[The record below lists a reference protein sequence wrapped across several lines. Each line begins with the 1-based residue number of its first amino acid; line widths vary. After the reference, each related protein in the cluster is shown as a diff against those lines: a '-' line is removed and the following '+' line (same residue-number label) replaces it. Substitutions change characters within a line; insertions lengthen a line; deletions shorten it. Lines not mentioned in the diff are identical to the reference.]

1 MNKVN
6 NNELYSKWKE
16 IWMKECVYTD
26 KSICP
31 RETSVKKLFF
41 EMFEKT
47 YFYAIDKD
55 EYNQKMNFRMKIIFL
70 IVLTVGIVACIAFE
84 VWSAFFSQNVVQN
97 LIQNGLLLFA
107 VFLVA
112 LIIGKWIDMKKYQET
127 WIRHSEHKHMLE
139 REMLLYILKLEPY
152 HVGDAETIFMERTI
166 QIWDANQKKFVDNM
180 ENKEKAMMDIF
191 EYIKLKQKE
200 D

>member
-1 MNKVN
+1 MNKKGE
-6 NNELYSKWKE
+6 NEIYSQWKE
-16 IWMKECVYTD
+16 IWKKECADTG
-26 KSICP
+26 KAICSI
-31 RETSVKKLFF
+31 ETSAKKLFLDKF
-41 EMFEKT
+41 DEAYSYVIEK
-47 YFYAIDKD
+47 DK
-55 EYNQKMNFRMKIIFL
+55 YNKKMNFRMKTLFLCIFS
-70 IVLTVGIVACIAFE
+70 VGIVSCIIFE
-84 VWSAFFSQNVVQN
+84 IWSAFFSQNIVQN

-112 LIIGKWIDMKKYQET
+112 MIVGKWIDMKKYQET

-166 QIWDANQKKFVDNM
+166 QIWDANHKKFVDNM
-180 ENKEKAMMDIF
+180 ENKEKDMMDIF
-191 EYIKLKQKE
+191 EYIQLKQKE